1 VITKFLKTQI
11 RKVLPTVIKKG
22 ATKNALKETNEEVEE
37 TSTYIEYTPEEL
49 EFIIK
54 VLGEQTFKVKEIEF
68 IYTLIVKL
76 QSDYLDKT
84 KKK

>member
-1 VITKFLKTQI
+1 MIHSFLKDQI
-11 RKVLPTVIKKG
+11 NKALATVIKKG
-22 ATKNALKETNEEVEE
+22 ATRNASKETEEVEE
-37 TSTYIEYTPEEL
+37 ISINKNYTPEEL

>member
-1 VITKFLKTQI
+1 MITKFLKTQI
-11 RKVLPTVIKKG
+11 SKVLPTVIKKG
-22 ATKNALKETNEEVEE
+22 ATKDASKELEEVEE
-37 TSTYIEYTPEEL
+37 NTTRKDYTPEEL

-76 QSDYLDKT
+76 QSDYLGKI

>member
-11 RKVLPTVIKKG
+11 SKVLPTVIKKG
-22 ATKNALKETNEEVEE
+22 AAKDASKELEEVEE
-37 TSTYIEYTPEEL
+37 NTTRKDYTPEEL